1 MKRIFTLLIT
11 IMLWTSAF
19 GQDIHFSQM
28 RYTPLTVNPA
38 LAGADGKIRG
48 LVNYRS
54 QWNSFSAPY
63 STMAASFDMR
73 FEPFKRDGGYL
84 AGGINFF
91 RDVAGDA
98 KMTQSNVNANIAYHL
113 PVTRESTIGLGMQLG
128 FGQRGIGNMDGTW
141 STQYTSSGFDNSI
154 ASGESF
160 ERQQYSHLDASAGVV
175 YKLDKMTRSSA
186 MRGSGYKITAGLAA
200 YHLNQP
206 ENSFLVGGEDDL
218 KMRIAG
224 FVRSTF
230 FMNNPKWKMKPGIYY
245 QQQGGHREI
254 LGGSYFE
261 HSFSGSSDRTQLKNN
276 FAVAYGFFYRF
287 RDALVSKLLVHYDD
301 FSLGLSYDINLSSLT
316 PTSRGRGGIEFM
328 FRYQIS
334 ELGNKKI
341 R

>member
-1 MKRIFTLLIT
+1 MKSFFTLLTIIT
-11 IMLWTSAF
+11 IGASAV

-28 RYTPLTVNPA
+28 RYAPLTVNPA

-63 STMAASFDMR
+63 STMGASFDMR
-73 FEPFKRDGGYL
+73 FEPFKRNGGYL

-98 KMTQSNVNANIAYHL
+98 QFTQSNVNANIAYHL
-113 PVTRESTIGLGMQLG
+113 PVTRQSKLGLGMQIG
-128 FGQRGIGNMDGTW
+128 YGQRGIGNMDGTW
-141 STQYTSSGFDNSI
+141 SMQYNGNGFDNTW

-160 ERQQYSHLDASAGVV
+160 DRQQYGHLDASAGVV
-175 YKLDKMTRSSA
+175 YQLDKMTRSSA
-186 MRGSGYKITAGLAA
+186 MRGNGYKITAGLAA
-200 YHLNQP
+200 YHMNQP
-206 ENSFLVGGEDDL
+206 ESTFLVGGQDDL
-218 KMRIAG
+218 KMRFSG

-230 FMNNPKWKMKPGIYY
+230 YMSNPKWKMKPGIYY

-254 LGGSYFE
+254 LAGSYFE
-261 HSFSGSSDRTQLKNN
+261 HAFSGGSDRTQLKSN

-287 RDALVSKLLVHYDD
+287 RDALVSKLLVHYED
-301 FSLGLSYDINLSSLT
+301 FSFGLSYDINLSSLT

-328 FRYQIS
+328 FRYQLS
-334 ELGNKKI
+334 ELGNQRI